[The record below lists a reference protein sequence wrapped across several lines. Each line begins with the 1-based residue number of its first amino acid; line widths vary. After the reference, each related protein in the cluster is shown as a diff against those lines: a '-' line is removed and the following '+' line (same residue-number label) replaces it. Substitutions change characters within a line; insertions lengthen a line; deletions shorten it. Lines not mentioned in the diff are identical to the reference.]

1 MYATSPSPV
10 GLMRYLPMAL
20 ATALVV
26 ASFVGS
32 PRPAATGPVATAL
45 QSASSSDRAK
55 LRSIYGAL
63 ADIMAR
69 DTGRLIT
76 TTAVWRSIYSDA
88 LRLAAGGTDL
98 VGKYPGL
105 DTAVEEVYA
114 PGKWN
119 SHLSDDVAAFA
130 LAHNAVDRHCSR
142 SGRYGW
148 SRRGRTRMSS
158 VDAFQHGAYA
168 ALVDPES
175 TLQRSGHRRYRE
187 SGVKSTQ

>member
-88 LRLAAGGTDL
+88 LRLAAGGTNL
-98 VGKYPGL
+98 VGRYPDL
-105 DTAVEEVYA
+105 DEAVEKVLAEHYSLDNL
-114 PGKWN
+114 PI
-119 SHLSDDVAAFA
+119 DQA
-130 LAHNAVDRHCSR
+130 LADKIVTGMKTVERQC
-142 SGRYGW
+142 
-148 SRRGRTRMSS
+148 
-158 VDAFQHGAYA
+158 
-168 ALVDPES
+168 E
-175 TLQRSGHRRYRE
+175 
-187 SGVKSTQ
+187 